1 MIPIS
6 DPDLRCRT
14 TPYVTVGLFALNL
27 LVFVYQLS
35 LSNLDELV
43 FTYKC
48 GVIPAE
54 LTGSVAF
61 GLTQLLP
68 GGEVVDLTSPISTWA
83 TMFSSM
89 FLHGGFLHLAGN
101 MVFLWVFGDNIE
113 DRFGHLRYLA
123 FYLAAGT
130 AAVWAQTLASTY
142 SQIPMIGA
150 SGAIAGVMGAY
161 LLLFPHSRIPTL
173 IILGFVFVVRLR
185 AIYLLGVWTLIQAFN
200 GIGSLGI
207 AGTGDVAYFAHLGG
221 LVAGLAVA
229 AAYRLVRREPIWP
242 PRHGYSQPR
251 SWHPPPRRRPTLAA
265 IVGCAH
271 RRPGHTTRDIGT
283 ARLAQQISLK

>member
-6 DPDLRCRT
+6 DPDLRRRT
-14 TPYVTVGLFALNL
+14 TPYVTVGFIALNL

-43 FTYKC
+43 FTYKYS
-48 GVIPAE
+48 VIPAE
-54 LTGSVAF
+54 LTGSFAA
-61 GLTQLLP
+61 GLTQLP
-68 GGEVVDLTSPISTWA
+68 PSGEEVDFTSPIPTWA

-101 MVFLWVFGDNIE
+101 MVILWVFGDNIE
-113 DRFGHLRYLA
+113 DRFGHLRYLV

-130 AAVWAQTLASTY
+130 AAVWAQTLVSTD
-142 SQIPMIGA
+142 SQLPIIGA

-161 LLLFPHSRIPTL
+161 LLLFPHSRITTL

-207 AGTGDVAYFAHLGG
+207 AGTGGVAYFAHLGG

-242 PRHGYSQPR
+242 PRYGYGQPR
-251 SWHPPPRRRPTLAA
+251 SWRPPPDDDPCWPR
-265 IVGCAH
+265 
-271 RRPGHTTRDIGT
+271 
-283 ARLAQQISLK
+283 